1 MRTTVNLDE
10 DLLGRAKVLAATNHR
25 TIGSVLEEAL
35 RDHLDR
41 LSEVPAARAVLPTF
55 SPADPRLR
63 SGVDLEDR
71 HGVADLLDGLHGRDG
86 SERESR
92 THAPS

>member
-10 DLLGRAKVLAATNHR
+10 QLLARAKVVAATRHR

-41 LSEVPAARAVLPTF
+41 LDQAPPRKVVLPTF
-55 SPADPRLR
+55 SPPNPGLR
-63 SGVDLEDR
+63 PGVDLEDR
-71 HGVADLLDGLHGRDG
+71 HAVADLLDALDVSATAR
-86 SERESR
+86 
-92 THAPS
+92 